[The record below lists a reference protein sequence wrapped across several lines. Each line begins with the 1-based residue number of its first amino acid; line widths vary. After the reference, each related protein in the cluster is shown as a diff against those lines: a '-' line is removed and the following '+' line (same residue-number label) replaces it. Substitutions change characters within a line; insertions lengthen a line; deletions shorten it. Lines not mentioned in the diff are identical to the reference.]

1 MLATPREHLRI
12 AAARFHLRND
22 VRVADVEKF
31 AATLIEAF
39 SEVCVIVRSELTA
52 LTQTDLVEHARKIKK
67 PLLALVRTARKLL
80 RHARMMR
87 PPDNEVH
94 RHKGHVQA

>member
-1 MLATPREHLRI
+1 
-12 AAARFHLRND
+12 
-22 VRVADVEKF
+22 
-31 AATLIEAF
+31 LIEAF
-39 SEVCVIVRSELTA
+39 SEVRAIVRREFTTLP
-52 LTQTDLVEHARKIKK
+52 QTNLVEHARKIKK

>member
-1 MLATPREHLRI
+1 MAAPLKHLRI
-12 AAARFHLRND
+12 AAPRLHLRND
-22 VRVADVEKF
+22 IGIADVEKF

-39 SEVCVIVRSELTA
+39 SEVRAIVRREFTTLP
-52 LTQTDLVEHARKIKK
+52 QTNLVEHARKIKK
-67 PLLALVRTARKLL
+67 PLLALVRTARKIL